1 VASDEVKSEALRI
14 NLEATRVD
22 VRIHPKYEVM
32 REVVL
37 DYVGLLQQTDSL
49 LEELNHPYRNWDF
62 VVREIRRY
70 ALQNFPIYIAHSQ
83 GPQVCWLVAEVFLEA
98 IADGQQPAVKSQA
111 ANNLILFLE
120 QLAGEIG
127 KLPQKYGKVLSE
139 IFGHM
144 QDMPEEDFFFF
155 ASSFYS
161 MKKTGCLVA
170 ESQPTG
176 LDYGTYCSLLKKAL
190 RTTYQYW
197 LGQEDPGEWF
207 QEMARDWW
215 TPEIHT
221 QQLAPIGHERFR
233 TLDHEL
239 NKITWRKAN
248 VDLTKRL
255 TEFPDFKD
263 IVDDY
268 RKLPT
273 LLGRD
278 NPYLKMLVLYKIMET
293 RGLES
298 VHEEAFREIDR
309 TLAQIIQ
316 EESPDALTSFVTRTF
331 DVLKQSK
338 KLYPLS
344 ALSCVQTIG
353 RELSKTKN
361 PSLMSHFID
370 SAISLG
376 FELPQIGGVSEEW
389 QVQFNPAHLRNIRVW
404 LDLVEQDPKRNP
416 RLLSALLVN
425 LSLGGVHVQDTDLF
439 QKDVSR
445 LLNRPIRPVYS
456 LAKQLAKLFP
466 VYFNEIGAEGLLRDV
481 STEIDE
487 LSHRKD
493 RVIHFIRKQSHVESN
508 PLLLDFIQQIIRFW
522 RTGDSSMLQPF
533 LPEEVFQQVVAS
545 GPYFDDIQKIFQ
557 SLFDEN
563 KVADEKELL
572 ELDIGRLETQLTRMS
587 QVSARE
593 KKRALLM
600 IRFHQLLAQKYQL
613 NVREISSHLERG
625 RRIGMPSPDSLLKG
639 LEEPDISSRLDAILS
654 YLQDLKNIILSEQE
668 SVGLENIYHKRHIAA
683 NIPSMYGSYHE
694 PKFDALGLSFRLE
707 SLANSLFEELVA
719 TMNLRIITRATIVQI
734 SRYLAFFVRALEID
748 GITSERLNKQ
758 LELLSQ
764 AIAIRR
770 FSYSQYID
778 IFKGFSTAIKEI
790 INRYYYNPHQ
800 DNLQLI
806 IAQMGP
812 DQVLARYQRGK
823 KKQSQ
828 AAFASKVLETFL
840 RNQVAGTL
848 GLQSLDTF
856 VSRILNTLNV
866 QKEELSSSHL
876 DLLMSYDPHQ
886 AICTIHALNPATHD
900 LIHLG
905 NKGYNLVLLA
915 DQGIPVPPGFIV
927 TTEFFR
933 CQQVCS
939 DYCASNEDFLHRVN
953 EQKTYVEA
961 ATGAVFGSFSRP
973 LLLSVRSGAAISM
986 PGMMITF
993 LNVGINEEIVE
1004 GLIQETGEP
1013 WFAWD
1018 CYRRFLQSWGM
1029 SFDIERDVFDAIM
1042 RAHKAQYG
1050 RKLKREFSTEE
1061 FREVV
1066 RAYRQTL
1073 EERGVS
1079 VPDNPDEQLQIAIYQ
1094 VMRSWYSQ
1102 KARKYREIM
1111 GISDNWG
1118 TAVTVQ
1124 AMIYGNLD
1132 TNSGSGVAFTHNP
1145 QSTDDRISLW
1155 GDFTLGNQG
1164 EDVVGGLV
1172 RTLPLSEE
1180 QRRENGRREETSFE
1194 SLFPHLFARLNEIV
1208 EKLIYE
1214 QGWGPQ
1220 EIEFTIQSDTE
1231 EGLFILQ
1238 SRDMALRTR
1247 KSYSVFAPSPEQD
1260 EACLG
1265 NGIGVSGGALSGR
1278 AVFDLEEIEH
1288 YRQKHPNDPL
1298 ILIRFDTVPDDITE
1312 ISATDAILSARGG
1325 AASHAAIV
1333 AYQLE
1338 KTCVVGCAELQV
1350 WESESRCRIG
1360 GHEIR
1365 AGDFL
1370 SIDGRSGAVYQGR
1383 YDIKTVEMWQ

>member
-1 VASDEVKSEALRI
+1 
-14 NLEATRVD
+14 
-22 VRIHPKYEVM
+22 
-32 REVVL
+32 
-37 DYVGLLQQTDSL
+37 
-49 LEELNHPYRNWDF
+49 
-62 VVREIRRY
+62 
-70 ALQNFPIYIAHSQ
+70 
-83 GPQVCWLVAEVFLEA
+83 VCRLVAEGLLEA

-127 KLPQKYGKVLSE
+127 KLPKRYGKVLSE
-139 IFGHM
+139 IFEHM
-144 QDMPEEDFFFF
+144 QDIPEEDFFFF

-161 MKKTGCLVA
+161 MKKAGSLVA

-176 LDYGTYCSLLKKAL
+176 LDYGTYCSLLKKTL

-233 TLDHEL
+233 TLDQEL
-239 NKITWRKAN
+239 EKITWRKAN
-248 VDLTKRL
+248 VDLVKRL
-255 TEFPDFKD
+255 TELPDYKD

-268 RKLPT
+268 RKLPG

-278 NPYLKMLVLYKIMET
+278 NPYLRVLVLYKIMET

-353 RELSKTKN
+353 RELFKTKN
-361 PSLMSHFID
+361 LALISHFID

-376 FELPQIGGVSEEW
+376 FELPHIGGVSEEW

-445 LLNRPIRPVYS
+445 LLNSPIRPVYS

-493 RVIHFIRKQSHVESN
+493 RLIHFIRKQSHVECN

-522 RTGDSSMLQPF
+522 RTGDSLLLRPF
-533 LPEEVFQQVVAS
+533 LPEEVFQQVAAS
-545 GPYFDDIQKIFQ
+545 GQYFDDIQKIFEF
-557 SLFDEN
+557 LFDEN
-563 KVADEKELL
+563 TVADEKELL
-572 ELDIGRLETQLTRMS
+572 ELDISRVEKQLAKMPR
-587 QVSARE
+587 VSEGE
-593 KKRALLM
+593 KKRALLI

-613 NVREISSHLERG
+613 SVREIGSHLEQG
-625 RRIGMPSPDSLLKG
+625 RRVGMPSPDSLLKG
-639 LEEPDISSRLDAILS
+639 LEEPDISTRLDAILG
-654 YLQDLKNIILSEQE
+654 YLQGLKDIILSEQE

-694 PKFDALGLSFRLE
+694 SKFDALGLSFRLE
-707 SLANSLFEELVA
+707 NLANSLFEELVA
-719 TMNLRIITRATIVQI
+719 TMNLRIITRATIVEI

-748 GITSERLNKQ
+748 GITSKRLNKQ

-790 INRYYYNPHQ
+790 INRYFYNPHQ

-806 IAQMGP
+806 IAQLGP

-823 KKQSQ
+823 KNQSQ
-828 AAFASKVLETFL
+828 AAFISKVSETFL

-886 AICTIHALNPATHD
+886 AMCPIHALNPATHD

-933 CQQVCS
+933 CQEVCS

-953 EQKTYVEA
+953 EQITYVEA
-961 ATGAVFGSFSRP
+961 ATGAVFGSPSRP

-993 LNVGINEEIVE
+993 LNVGINEEVVE
-1004 GLIQETGEP
+1004 GLIRETGEP

-1061 FREVV
+1061 FRQVV
-1066 RAYRQTL
+1066 RAYLQTL

-1194 SLFPHLFARLNEIV
+1194 SLFPHLYARLNEIV

-1247 KSYSVFAPSPEQD
+1247 RSYSVFDPSPEHD

-1288 YRQKHPNDPL
+1288 YRHEHPNDPL

-1312 ISATDAILSARGG
+1312 ISAADAILSARGG

-1350 WESESRCRIG
+1350 WESDSRCRIG

-1370 SIDGRSGAVYQGR
+1370 SIDGRSGAVYHGR

>member
-1 VASDEVKSEALRI
+1 MASEEVKSEALRI

-70 ALQNFPIYIAHSQ
+70 ALQNFPIYVAHSQ
-83 GPQVCWLVAEVFLEA
+83 GPQVCRLVAEVCMEA
-98 IADGQQPAVKSQA
+98 ITDGQQPAVKSQA

-120 QLAGEIG
+120 QLAGETNRLS
-127 KLPQKYGKVLSE
+127 KKYGGVLSE
-139 IFGHM
+139 IFVHM

-161 MKKTGCLVA
+161 MKKIGWFVT
-170 ESQPTG
+170 ESQPAG
-176 LDYGTYCSLLKKAL
+176 LDYSSYCSLLKKTL
-190 RTTYQYW
+190 RTTYHYW
-197 LGQEDPGEWF
+197 LGQEDPRAWFEELAREW
-207 QEMARDWW
+207 WS
-215 TPEIHT
+215 PEIHT
-221 QQLAPIGHERFR
+221 QQLASIGHERFR
-233 TLDHEL
+233 ALDQEVEKL
-239 NKITWRKAN
+239 TRRKAN
-248 VDLTKRL
+248 VDLVKSL
-255 TEFPDFKD
+255 TELPDFKD

-268 RKLPT
+268 RKLPG
-273 LLGRD
+273 LLGGD
-278 NPYLKMLVLYKIMET
+278 NPYLKVLVLYKIMET
-293 RGLES
+293 GGLES
-298 VHEEAFREIDR
+298 IHEEAFREIDR
-309 TLAQIIQ
+309 TLAQIIR
-316 EESPDALTSFVTRTF
+316 EEAPDALLSFLTRTF
-331 DVLKQSK
+331 EVLKQSK

-344 ALSCVQTIG
+344 GLSCVQTIG
-353 RELSKTKN
+353 RELFKARN
-361 PSLMSHFID
+361 PTLINHFLD

-376 FELPQIGGVSEEW
+376 FELPHIGGVSEEW

-404 LDLVEQDPKRNP
+404 LDLVEQDPKRNT

-445 LLNRPIRPVYS
+445 LLNRPIRQVYS
-456 LAKQLAKLFP
+456 LVKQLAKIFP

-493 RVIHFIRKQSHVESN
+493 RLIHFIRKQSHVESN
-508 PLLLDFIQQIIRFW
+508 PLLLDFIEQIIRFW
-522 RTGDSSMLQPF
+522 RSGDSSLLQPF
-533 LPEEVFQQVVAS
+533 LPEEVLQQVAAS

-557 SLFDEN
+557 FLFEEN
-563 KVADEKELL
+563 KVVDEKELVV
-572 ELDIGRLETQLTRMS
+572 LDIAHLETQLAKIS

-593 KKRALLM
+593 KKRALLI

-613 NVREISSHLERG
+613 SVSEIGSHLERG
-625 RRIGMPSPDSLLKG
+625 KRIGMPSPDSLIKG
-639 LEEPDISSRLDAILS
+639 LEETEISTRLDAILS
-654 YLQDLKNIILSEQE
+654 YLQGLKDIILSEQE

-707 SLANSLFEELVA
+707 NLANALFEELVA
-719 TMNLRIITRATIVQI
+719 TMNLRIITRATIVEI
-734 SRYLAFFVRALEID
+734 SKYLAFFVRALEID
-748 GITSERLNKQ
+748 GITSKRLNKQ

-764 AIAIRR
+764 AIEIRR

-790 INRYYYNPHQ
+790 INLYYYNPHQ

-806 IAQMGP
+806 IGQLGP

-823 KKQSQ
+823 KDQPQ
-828 AAFASKVLETFL
+828 AAFISKVSETFL

-876 DLLMSYDPHQ
+876 DLLMSYDPLQ
-886 AICTIHALNPATHD
+886 AISPIHELNPATHD

-953 EQKTYVEA
+953 EQKTYLEA
-961 ATGAVFGSFSRP
+961 ATGALFGSPSRP

-1029 SFDIERDVFDAIM
+1029 SFGIERDVFDAIM
-1042 RAHKAQYG
+1042 HTYKERYH
-1050 RKLKREFSTEE
+1050 RLLKREFNTEE
-1061 FREVV
+1061 IREVV
-1066 RAYRQTL
+1066 RGYRQNL

-1132 TNSGSGVAFTHNP
+1132 TDSGSGVAFTHNP
-1145 QSTDDRISLW
+1145 KSTDDRISLW

-1172 RTLPLSEE
+1172 QTLPLSEE
-1180 QRRENGRREETSFE
+1180 QRRENGRQENISFE
-1194 SLFPHLFARLNEIV
+1194 SLFPQLFARLNEIA

-1247 KSYSVFAPSPEQD
+1247 RSYTIFAPSLEQD
-1260 EACLG
+1260 KAYLG

-1288 YRQKHPNDPL
+1288 YRQQHPSDPL
-1298 ILIRFDTVPDDITE
+1298 ILIRSDTVPDDITE
-1312 ISATDAILSARGG
+1312 ISVADAILSARGG

-1370 SIDGRSGAVYQGR
+1370 SIDGRSGAVYHGR